1 MRVFVLVADH
11 GDGTAGVKLYDGRV
25 YTDAQITELIDNS
38 PDYLGS
44 NEGYAVWTF
53 PDDFDF
59 EAHGMRLIT
68 RK

>member
-25 YTDAQITELIDNS
+25 YTDEQITELIDNS

-44 NEGYAVWTF
+44 N
-53 PDDFDF
+53 
-59 EAHGMRLIT
+59 
-68 RK
+68 

>member
-1 MRVFVLVADH
+1 MKVYVLVADY

-25 YTDAQITELIDNS
+25 YNDAQITELIDNS

-44 NEGYAVWTF
+44 NEGYKTWEFA
-53 PDDFDF
+53 DNFDF
-59 EAHGMRLIT
+59 EAAGMSLIT